1 MSIPGARI
9 LVTSCIAALVAA
21 VPAASFA
28 QGADGNDRLA
38 GTRLI
43 ASPHAFDV
51 LVGRLEKSIEAN
63 RMGIV
68 TRASASAGAAARGV
82 KIPGNLVLM
91 VFRNDYAVRMLDTLA
106 AELDPVFDRIVGDAV
121 AP

>member
-1 MSIPGARI
+1 MSIPGTRI
-9 LVTSCIAALVAA
+9 LAASCIAALVAA
-21 VPAASFA
+21 GSAASFA
-28 QGADGNDRLA
+28 QGSDGDPRLA

-43 ASPHAFDV
+43 ASPHSFDV

-63 RMGIV
+63 RIGIV
-68 TRASASAGAAARGV
+68 ARASASAGAAARGV